1 MTISDQEL
9 EILAHSLSDALL
21 NSGARVTCVESC
33 TGGWVSKVL
42 TDVPGSSAWF
52 GWGFVTYSSAAK
64 QGALNLSEDIL
75 SKHGAVSESAVVSM
89 AKKALD
95 KAGAE
100 FSVAVSGIA
109 GPDGGTEDK
118 PVGTVW
124 FAWIG
129 PQTIRAE
136 CCHFDGNRE
145 SVRRKSVARALEG
158 LLVIVE
164 QDA

>member
-1 MTISDQEL
+1 
-9 EILAHSLSDALL
+9 
-21 NSGARVTCVESC
+21 
-33 TGGWVSKVL
+33 
-42 TDVPGSSAWF
+42 
-52 GWGFVTYSSAAK
+52 VTYSSAAK
-64 QGALNLSEDIL
+64 KGALSLSEDLL

-89 AKKALD
+89 AKNALG
-95 KAGAE
+95 KAGTE
-100 FSVAVSGIA
+100 FSVAVSGVA

-136 CCHFDGNRE
+136 CCHFDGDRE

-158 LLVIVE
+158 LLTIVE